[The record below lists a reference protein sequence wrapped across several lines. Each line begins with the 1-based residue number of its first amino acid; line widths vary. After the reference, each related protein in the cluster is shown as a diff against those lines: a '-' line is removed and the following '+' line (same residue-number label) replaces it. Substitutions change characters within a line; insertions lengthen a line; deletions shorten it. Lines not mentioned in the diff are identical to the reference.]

1 MPLLLVAAMVTP
13 AAADPEPAGGSIVLR
28 VYNVYGLTESEL
40 ASARVTV
47 RDVFKAAGVE
57 TTWLNC
63 PAQGECRERLRA
75 NEFIVRLIRSPH
87 GLPVSSPDLTLGVS
101 LVQSE
106 LSSGSFT
113 TVYPDRVGAIA
124 ARFGR
129 EQDLLLGRAIA
140 HELGHLLLGMT
151 AHSPG
156 GLMRAR
162 WSERRLQ
169 AAAPADWIFSEIE
182 ARKIRDVIL
191 SRSLAPRPADHLA
204 AVSVTS
210 AVATKSFVAH

>member
-1 MPLLLVAAMVTP
+1 VVLLAAMAAP
-13 AAADPEPAGGSIVLR
+13 AAADPDQAGDSIVLR
-28 VYNVYGLTESEL
+28 VYNVIGLTDSEL
-40 ASARVTV
+40 ATARLTV
-47 RDVFKAAGVE
+47 RDVFKAAGVQ
-57 TTWLNC
+57 TAWLNC
-63 PAQGECRERLRA
+63 PAMGECRERLRP

-87 GLPVSSPDLTLGVS
+87 GLPASSPDLTLGVS

-113 TVYPDRVGAIA
+113 TVYPDRVGLISP
-124 ARFGR
+124 RFGR

-151 AHSPG
+151 AHSAG

-169 AAAPADWIFSEIE
+169 AAAPADWIFSDTE
-182 ARKIRDVIL
+182 ARKIRDVIRA
-191 SRSLAPRPADHLA
+191 RSVAPKPADHIA
-204 AVSVTS
+204 AVSLTS
-210 AVATKSFVAH
+210 AVAAKSFVAH